1 MRFLSI
7 LGEELEWQLREEILL
22 ALLMAY
28 HSRLGRQC
36 VIRNLNIDIFLTML
50 WRNPR
55 NKTNR
60 EKRARNRTQQ
70 ILNKIPITLGF

>member
-36 VIRNLNIDIFLTML
+36 VIRNLNIDIF
-50 WRNPR
+50 
-55 NKTNR
+55 
-60 EKRARNRTQQ
+60 
-70 ILNKIPITLGF
+70 

>member
-1 MRFLSI
+1 MRFLSF

-50 WRNPR
+50 APLFD
-55 NKTNR
+55 KKQ
-60 EKRARNRTQQ
+60 EKRIKQFFAQR
-70 ILNKIPITLGF
+70 L